1 MDNNKVMYQG
11 TGRRKDSV
19 AQVILTPGTGKIM
32 MNGKEASD
40 YFPFASLIKDLN
52 QPFDVTS
59 TAGTFDAR
67 VNVHGGGFSGQAG
80 ATRHGIARAL
90 LQVDPD
96 RCYINV
102 YKAST
107 FSWVSFFVEIPT
119 RVSTESPRLFLF
131 KLS

>member
-96 RCYINV
+96 FRSALKKNGFLKRDPRMKELRKPGLNKAR
-102 YKAST
+102 KASQ
-107 FSWVSFFVEIPT
+107 FSK
-119 RVSTESPRLFLF
+119 R
-131 KLS
+131 

>member
-1 MDNNKVMYQG
+1 MDNKKVMYQG

-19 AQVILTPGTGKIM
+19 AQVILTPGTGKVM
-32 MNGKEASD
+32 MNGKEASE

-59 TAGTFDAR
+59 TTGTFDAR

-96 RCYINV
+96 FRSALKKNGFLKRDPRMKERRKPGLKKAR
-102 YKAST
+102 KASQ
-107 FSWVSFFVEIPT
+107 FSK
-119 RVSTESPRLFLF
+119 R
-131 KLS
+131 